1 MEIIAAIL
9 FFSRFVLAAT
19 AVSLCIML
27 FRHYRHIGWLVL
39 GSSFLSPFLF
49 LLLRLCQSRPLLT
62 YRSSGPIVVGGATQ
76 LNFRLEFPVFYLV
89 VVIALFLLIRE
100 VRCGKKAS

>member
-9 FFSRFVLAAT
+9 FVSRFVLAAI

-39 GSSFLSPFLF
+39 GSSFLTPFLF
-49 LLLRLCQSRPLLT
+49 SLFRFVQGRPLLT
-62 YRSSGPIVVGGATQ
+62 YRTSGPVVDGVAR
-76 LNFRLEFPVFYLV
+76 LNYRLEFPIFYLV

-100 VRCGKKAS
+100 ARCGKKA